1 MNSEIKIKSL
11 HITPFGDIFRLQCY
25 KDNSVLRAE
34 FPTKEQAFKYAV
46 PLAKK
51 DNAVIVI
58 HGNKIVEH
66 VYKF

>member
-1 MNSEIKIKSL
+1 MNKELKIKSL
-11 HITPFGDIFRLQCY
+11 HITPFGNIFRLQCY

-34 FPTKEQAFKYAV
+34 FTTKEQAFKYAV

>member
-1 MNSEIKIKSL
+1 MSKELKIRSL
-11 HITPFGDIFRLQCY
+11 HITPFGNIFRLQCY

-34 FPTKEQAFKYAV
+34 FPTKEQAFKFAV

>member
-1 MNSEIKIKSL
+1 MNSEMKIKSL

-34 FPTKEQAFKYAV
+34 FLTKEQAFKYAV